1 MKRRPHSQ
9 RSRGVPPFIAARGRE
24 KIRFVR
30 IIVIAGTQPDH
41 GRLTALLYIVSRA
54 QKKLNRFLKA
64 GKPKTAYA
72 DRRVTVERFS
82 PFKGRT

>member
-1 MKRRPHSQ
+1 MLF
-9 RSRGVPPFIAARGRE
+9 RSHAARGRE

-64 GKPKTAYA
+64 GGAKAAQLPP
-72 DRRVTVERFS
+72 S
-82 PFKGRT
+82 GHG